1 MYAVLAQQQPQEGGL
16 LPALLGLVFG
26 ILVIAAMWRIFTKA
40 GRPGW
45 VALIPI
51 YNTIVLLEIV
61 GRPWWWLLL
70 MLIPF
75 VNFVVAFI
83 IYNDLAKSFGKGT
96 GFMLGLVFLSF
107 IFFPILGFG
116 NARYLGPA
124 AGRV

>member
-26 ILVIAAMWRIFTKA
+26 ILLIAAMWRIFTKA

-83 IYNDLAKSFGKGT
+83 IYNDLAKSFGKGI